1 MPATPSP
8 ASAPAFDTVEELIK
22 SSASPVTTQCTDN
35 LNAWDGTAADA
46 SSLTYT
52 ATMHFYLTDTSA
64 TTCLSEGA
72 CTADEECPV
81 GYRCSFWPR
90 ARLAC
95 SSSAYC
101 PRKANASSSFEGSGN
116 LELRAC

>member
-1 MPATPSP
+1 M
-8 ASAPAFDTVEELIK
+8 EELIK

-35 LNAWDGTAADA
+35 LNAWDGTAAAA

-81 GYRCSFWPR
+81 GYRCSLASR
-90 ARLAC
+90 TARMLLFGILP
-95 SSSAYC
+95 